1 MYLALEL
8 RYEVETALEAA
19 TQMDRDELRVVVRLD
34 DWQHEGGVAYPPGA
48 VKTLLDA
55 LHRSHEAELEEALPV
70 GSTEELRR
78 RVRDRVG

>member
-8 RYEVETALEAA
+8 RTEIETALDASTEA
-19 TQMDRDELRVVVRLD
+19 DRNELRVVVRLEE
-34 DWQHEGGVAYPPGA
+34 WQRDGGAAYQDGA
-48 VKTLLDA
+48 VKTVLDA
-55 LHRSHEAELEEALPV
+55 LQRSHAAELEEALPA

>member
-19 TQMDRDELRVVVRLD
+19 SQAERDELRVAVRLD
-34 DWQHEGGVAYPPGA
+34 GWQRDGGAAYPPGA
-48 VKTLLDA
+48 VKTVLDA
-55 LHRSHEAELEEALPV
+55 LHRSHEAELEEALPS
-70 GSTEELRR
+70 GATEELRR